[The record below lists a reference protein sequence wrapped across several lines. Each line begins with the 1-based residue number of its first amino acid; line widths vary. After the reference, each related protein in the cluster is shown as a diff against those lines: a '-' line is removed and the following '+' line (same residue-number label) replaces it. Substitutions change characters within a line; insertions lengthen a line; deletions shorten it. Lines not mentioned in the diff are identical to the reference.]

1 MRRTLVYWILEYC
14 FEKEVE
20 FYPSLIAEI
29 LENEEVSTLFPY
41 ETLRPLFDLI
51 VKNPAYVQ
59 GSMQALK
66 RRYLTEEEQ
75 QRENEAQKA
84 REQELEQQRRIA
96 LVDAVQKKFL
106 NTLDG
111 TMASLLTFLDGY
123 KYESAKQ
130 ETANT
135 IVGNYLRSPVIN
147 HSMDDDECVCLL
159 KLCARLVEKKE
170 LCFAEAQKLILAI
183 KEGV

>member
-1 MRRTLVYWILEYC
+1 VDQVG
-14 FEKEVE
+14 VE
-20 FYPSLIAEI
+20 GG
-29 LENEEVSTLFPY
+29 
-41 ETLRPLFDLI
+41 D
-51 VKNPAYVQ
+51 K
-59 GSMQALK
+59 
-66 RRYLTEEEQ
+66 EEQ

-135 IVGNYLRSPVIN
+135 IVGNYLRSRSSTIAWMMTSV
-147 HSMDDDECVCLL
+147 
-159 KLCARLVEKKE
+159 
-170 LCFAEAQKLILAI
+170 FAC
-183 KEGV
+183 